1 MKGALPTWQTIVLLF
16 MASISATAIE
26 AKTIPLEMLNK
37 LQPGLWQLK
46 TYGDQADRQMCID
59 TGRRLIQIRHAGEN
73 YSQFI
78 VEDAL
83 TVATVQYT
91 CRSTGYGRTRI
102 RFEQPTL
109 VQIDT
114 QGIQRGLPF
123 DMKIEARRIAA
134 CGR

>member
-1 MKGALPTWQTIVLLF
+1 MLLPACL
-16 MASISATAIE
+16 MSISASTGIE
-26 AKTIPLEMLNK
+26 AKPATLDVLNK

-46 TYGDQADRQMCID
+46 TFGDQADRQMCID
-59 TGRRLIQIRHAGEN
+59 NGRKFIQIRHAGESCN
-73 YSQFI
+73 QFI
-78 VEDAL
+78 VEDTA
-83 TVATVQYT
+83 TAATVQYT

-102 RFEQPTL
+102 RFERPAL

-123 DMKIEARRIAA
+123 DMKIEARRIAS